1 MTMSNISLHF
11 FPPVS
16 DSSKSPAGWVGPFS
30 LQPARF
36 SEHSACHCHSSK
48 TSFFFFWPC
57 GMQDPS
63 SLNWDQIWALCLR
76 SMGSQPL
83 DRQGSP

>member
-1 MTMSNISLHF
+1 MATHSSILAWRIPWTSRITRNLKMTMSNISLHF

-48 TSFFFFWPC
+48 TSFFFFLAVWH
-57 GMQDPS
+57 
-63 SLNWDQIWALCLR
+63 A
-76 SMGSQPL
+76 GS
-83 DRQGSP
+83 